1 MLTIG
6 VPVLR
11 RYDLLRD
18 LVASLGLS
26 TLKPDCVSII
36 DNGQQP
42 DKARFIMQEAKQL
55 GIACVDLYTPKEPL
69 GIAASWNFFIKNY
82 DGLRIISNDDIE
94 FGPRSLEKFTNS
106 QADLVFC
113 DAGFSCFL
121 LRDSGIAQVATYDH
135 RYWPNLPNPGLFD
148 EAISPNYGYYE
159 DEDYMT
165 RLLHTRVWMENVQCG
180 VVHKQSQTVNAAN
193 AEELQEHH
201 RKFITAQSNFI
212 KKWGG
217 MPGPI
222 KAAAEAARGGIVS
235 AVIASCMVAGCC
247 V

>member
-1 MLTIG
+1 MLMIG

-11 RYDLLRD
+11 RYDLLRE
-18 LVASLGLS
+18 LVASLGRS
-26 TLKPDCVSII
+26 TLKPNYLAII

-42 DKARFIMQEAKQL
+42 DKARVISEEATRL
-55 GIACVDLYTPKEPL
+55 GIFTDVICPNKPMGVAE
-69 GIAASWNFFIKNY
+69 SWNFFIKNY
-82 DGLRIISNDDIE
+82 EGLRIISNDDIE
-94 FGPRSLEKFTNS
+94 FGPRSLEKFTAN

-121 LRDSGIAQVATYDH
+121 LRDSGINKVAQYD
-135 RYWPNLPNPGLFD
+135 RQNNQTTVGLFD
-148 EAISPNYGYYE
+148 ESISPGYGYYE

-165 RLLHTRVWMENVQCG
+165 RLLHARAWMENVQCG
-180 VVHKQSQTVNAAN
+180 VVHKQSQTINAAN

-217 MPGPI
+217 MPGPA
-222 KAAAEAARGGIVS
+222 KAAAEAAIRSDKERFV
-235 AVIASCMVAGCC
+235 V
-247 V
+247 